1 MAEYADQVLERK
13 QDGRILTKSR
23 RRYKDSSLDTE
34 AAALR
39 SLVKEFGDLPLARV
53 TRGDAI
59 TWAEQ
64 RPAGVVH
71 VAVALFNR
79 ALDEELLT
87 GFNPF
92 RGLGRRV
99 EGRAD
104 EAPPTPD
111 EFDRLVDGCA
121 ALGDYGPQLR
131 NMLVFAAYTG
141 MRPSELA
148 GLEWTD
154 IDLARQRVHVRRRL
168 YRGRFDLP
176 KSNQERTIALPPAA
190 RDALLAQPTRALPIV
205 FANKS
210 GGRLTAP
217 TLSAY
222 WRVVRAAAG
231 LEHDFYLASK
241 HYGVHLLFKAG
252 VSTRGICTQM
262 GWSEKAVDKLLATY
276 GHADI
281 AALEEIDALYSDANP
296 THSATDSGFLSG
308 TEPVRPIPRLTAA
321 IAPP

>member
-1 MAEYADQVLERK
+1 MGEYADQVLDRK
-13 QDGRILTKSR
+13 RDGRVLTKSR

-34 AAALR
+34 TAALR
-39 SLVKEFGDLPLARV
+39 SLKAEFGALTLAGV
-53 TRGDAI
+53 TRAHAI
-59 TWAEQ
+59 TWAEE

-79 ALDEELLT
+79 AIDEEVLSGL
-87 GFNPF
+87 NPF

-99 EGRAD
+99 EGRGD

-111 EFDRLVDGCA
+111 EFDRLVDACS
-121 ALGDYGPQLR
+121 ALGDYGQQLR
-131 NMLVFAAYTG
+131 NMLTFAAYTG

-148 GLEWTD
+148 GLEWSD
-154 IDLARQRVHVRRRL
+154 VDLARQRVHVRRRL
-168 YRGRFDLP
+168 YRGRLDLP
-176 KSNQERTIALPPAA
+176 KSNEERTIALPPAA

-205 FANKS
+205 FANKT

-222 WRVVRAAAG
+222 WGLVKARAG
-231 LEHDFYLASK
+231 LEHDFYLATK

-252 VSTRGICTQM
+252 VSTRAICAQM
-262 GWSEKAVDKLLATY
+262 GWSEKVVDKLLAVY

-296 THSATDSGFLSG
+296 TQERSD
-308 TEPVRPIPRLTAA
+308 AA
-321 IAPP
+321 Q